1 MKTNPANPDET
12 KFRGGRRSVGA
23 GELRKPTFCAALFL
37 SFALASSAEACTA
50 CMGDANSNFGEA
62 ANGAIFLMLGL
73 LAVVFSLLGAFAF
86 YLYRRALAPLPPHV
100 EFTLDAQAEPEIS

>member
-1 MKTNPANPDET
+1 MKTNPANES
-12 KFRGGRRSVGA
+12 GGRSRGRGIGA
-23 GELRKPTFCAALFL
+23 GKLRKSTFCAALFV

-73 LAVVFSLLGAFAF
+73 LAVVFSLLGAFGF

-100 EFTLDAQAEPEIS
+100 EFTDGLDPQAEPGIS